1 MSTYKP
7 PRLKLPIFNTED
19 FISLVYKIMSG
30 GGSGLYVDFPVAQ
43 GDITLQ
49 GVTLNGLLEN
59 GLNSIDLVTGSILT
73 NGVISAQS
81 SPLNTIDLAN
91 GIINLV
97 SGATP
102 KVITPMVQGQ
112 GVLDPLTITN
122 DGTIQINGIDT
133 AVNANNQLQLNA
145 TATIDSSITMASAR
159 DVTFDTTLGVV
170 VNTGVLKAK
179 QGLEMMDS
187 FIKMVKTTATYPA
200 DNQEV
205 GFVNT
210 STTLTNATAFT
221 NGGSKAVGNIAVVGA
236 GVFIL
241 TYTYSPIVSVSSHY
255 NSYTIGFGTGGT
267 PTIAYAKSPEFST
280 TNTITRPSFIGT
292 GIVQQSTD
300 TTYILSVVLNGAGA
314 TSYTNAGAGLTLT
327 YLKIA

>member
-1 MSTYKP
+1 
-7 PRLKLPIFNTED
+7 
-19 FISLVYKIMSG
+19 
-30 GGSGLYVDFPVAQ
+30 
-43 GDITLQ
+43 
-49 GVTLNGLLEN
+49 
-59 GLNSIDLVTGSILT
+59 
-73 NGVISAQS
+73 
-81 SPLNTIDLAN
+81 
-91 GIINLV
+91 
-97 SGATP
+97 
-102 KVITPMVQGQ
+102 
-112 GVLDPLTITN
+112 
-122 DGTIQINGIDT
+122 
-133 AVNANNQLQLNA
+133 
-145 TATIDSSITMASAR
+145 
-159 DVTFDTTLGVV
+159 
-170 VNTGVLKAK
+170 
-179 QGLEMMDS
+179 
-187 FIKMVKTTATYPA
+187 
-200 DNQEV
+200 
-205 GFVNT
+205 
-210 STTLTNATAFT
+210 LTNATAFT

>member
-19 FISLVYKIMSG
+19 FISLVYKIMAG
-30 GGSGLYVDFPVAQ
+30 IGSYVDFPVAQ

-49 GVTLNGLLEN
+49 GVTLNGLMEN

-81 SPLNTIDLAN
+81 APLNTIDLAN

-102 KVITPMVQGQ
+102 KLVTAGIDGQ
-112 GVLDPLTITN
+112 GALFPLSIYN

-133 AVNANNQLQLNA
+133 AVNAYNQLQLNA
-145 TATIDSSITMASAR
+145 TSTIDSSITMATSR

-179 QGLEMMDS
+179 QGLEMVDS
-187 FIKMVKTTATYPA
+187 FIKMVKTSATYPT
-200 DNQEV
+200 DNREV

-210 STTLTNATAFT
+210 SSVLTNANAFT
-221 NGGSKAVGNIAVVGA
+221 NGGSKAVGSIAVIGA

-241 TYTYSPIVSVSSHY
+241 TYTYSPIVSVSSHF
-255 NSYTIGFGTGGT
+255 NNYTIGFGTGGS

-280 TNTITRPSFIGT
+280 TNTLTRPSFIGT
-292 GIVQQSTD
+292 AVVQQAGD
-300 TTYILSVVLNGAGA
+300 TTYILNVVLNGTGA
-314 TSYTNAGAGLTLT
+314 TSYTNAGANLVLT